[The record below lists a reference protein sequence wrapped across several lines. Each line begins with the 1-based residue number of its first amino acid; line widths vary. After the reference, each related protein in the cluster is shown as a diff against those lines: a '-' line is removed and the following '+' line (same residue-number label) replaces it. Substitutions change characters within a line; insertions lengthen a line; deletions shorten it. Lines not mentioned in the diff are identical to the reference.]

1 MNIQDSYAVHGGFQR
16 EEYCSQTVGALE
28 DVAFGDVDADL
39 VEEAVAFGDVDADV
53 VEEAVALDEGRHC
66 VLDGVD

>member
-1 MNIQDSYAVHGGFQR
+1 MNNQDSYVVHVGVQR

-39 VEEAVAFGDVDADV
+39 VEA
-53 VEEAVALDEGRHC
+53 AVALDEGRHC
-66 VLDGVD
+66 DLDGVD

>member
-1 MNIQDSYAVHGGFQR
+1 MNNQDSYVVHGGVQR

-39 VEEAVAFGDVDADV
+39 VEA
-53 VEEAVALDEGRHC
+53 AVALDEGRHC
-66 VLDGVD
+66 DLDGVD